1 MNYSL
6 LVRLTQKLREN
17 RDIDALKVTDDPKE
31 ADITSSP
38 VEVVTKEELA
48 DFDTLFS
55 SEPEMEL
62 GGVCFYMRLA
72 VYQDRPYIF
81 NKAVMQDKKDIR
93 YSAGDLFHLEGP
105 STGYVERLKEDPNTL
120 IIPDH
125 D

>member
-6 LVRLTQKLREN
+6 LVRLTEKLREN

-31 ADITSSP
+31 AEITSSP
-38 VEVVTKEELA
+38 VEVVTSEELA

-81 NKAVMQDKKDIR
+81 NKAVMEDKKDIR

-120 IIPDH
+120 IIPDN

>member
-17 RDIDALKVTDDPKE
+17 RDIDAIKVTDDPKE
-31 ADITSSP
+31 AEITSSP

-55 SEPEMEL
+55 PEPEMEL
-62 GGVCFYMRLA
+62 GGSLFFMRLA

-81 NKAVMQDKKDIR
+81 NKVIVSGNDIR
-93 YSAGDLFHLEGP
+93 YTAGDLFHLEGP

-120 IIPDH
+120 IIPDNE
-125 D
+125 

>member
-6 LVRLTQKLREN
+6 LVRLTQKLRES
-17 RDIDALKVTDDPKE
+17 RDIDAIKVTDDPKE
-31 ADITSSP
+31 IEITSSP
-38 VEVVTKEELA
+38 VEVVTSEELA

-81 NKAVMQDKKDIR
+81 NKAVMEDKKDIR

-105 STGYVERLKEDPNTL
+105 SAGYVERLKEDPNTL
-120 IIPDH
+120 IIPDN

>member
-6 LVRLTQKLREN
+6 LVRLTQKLRELKEV
-17 RDIDALKVTDDPKE
+17 DSIKVTDDPKE
-31 ADITSSP
+31 VELSEMV
-38 VEVVTKEELA
+38 VEVITKEELA
-48 DFDTLFS
+48 DFDALFS

-62 GGVCFYMRLA
+62 GGSLFFMRLA

-81 NKAVMQDKKDIR
+81 NKVVVSDNDIR
-93 YSAGDLFHLEGP
+93 YTAGDLFHLEGS

>member
-6 LVRLTQKLREN
+6 LVRLTEKLRES
-17 RDIDALKVTDDPKE
+17 RDIDAIKVTDDPKE
-31 ADITSSP
+31 IEITSSP
-38 VEVVTKEELA
+38 VEVVTSEELA

-81 NKAVMQDKKDIR
+81 NKAVMEDKKDIR

-120 IIPDH
+120 IIPDN

>member
-6 LVRLTQKLREN
+6 LVRLTQKLRELKEV
-17 RDIDALKVTDDPKE
+17 DSIKVTDDPKE
-31 ADITSSP
+31 LEITSSP

-48 DFDTLFS
+48 DFDALFS
-55 SEPEMEL
+55 SEPELEL
-62 GGVCFYMRLA
+62 GGVCFHSRLA

-81 NKAVMQDKKDIR
+81 NKAVMQDKTDIR

-120 IIPDH
+120 IIPDNE
-125 D
+125 

>member
-17 RDIDALKVTDDPKE
+17 KDIDAIKVTDDPKE
-31 ADITSSP
+31 AKITSSP

-55 SEPEMEL
+55 LEPEMEL
-62 GGVCFYMRLA
+62 GGVCFHTRLA

-81 NKAVMQDKKDIR
+81 NKAVMQDKTDIR

-120 IIPDH
+120 IIPDN

>member
-31 ADITSSP
+31 IELSEMV
-38 VEVVTKEELA
+38 VEVITKEELA
-48 DFDTLFS
+48 DFDTLFG

-81 NKAVMQDKKDIR
+81 NKAVMEDKKDIR

-120 IIPDH
+120 IIPDN

>member
-6 LVRLTQKLREN
+6 LVRLTEKLRES
-17 RDIDALKVTDDPKE
+17 RDIDAIKVTDDPKE
-31 ADITSSP
+31 IEITSSP
-38 VEVVTKEELA
+38 VEVVTSEELA

-62 GGVCFYMRLA
+62 GGVYFYMRLA

-81 NKAVMQDKKDIR
+81 NKAVMEDKKDIR

>member
-6 LVRLTQKLREN
+6 LVRLTQKLRELKEV
-17 RDIDALKVTDDPKE
+17 DSIKVTDDPKE
-31 ADITSSP
+31 IELSEMV

-81 NKAVMQDKKDIR
+81 NKAVMEDKKDIR

-125 D
+125 E

>member
-6 LVRLTQKLREN
+6 LVRLTEKLRES
-17 RDIDALKVTDDPKE
+17 RDIDAIKVTDDPKE
-31 ADITSSP
+31 IEITSSP
-38 VEVVTKEELA
+38 VEVVTSEELA

-81 NKAVMQDKKDIR
+81 NKAVMEDKKDIR

>member
-6 LVRLTQKLREN
+6 LVRLTEKLRES
-17 RDIDALKVTDDPKE
+17 RDIDAIKVTDDPKE
-31 ADITSSP
+31 IEITSSP
-38 VEVVTKEELA
+38 VEVVTSEELA

-81 NKAVMQDKKDIR
+81 NKAVMEDKKDIR

-120 IIPDH
+120 IIPDNE
-125 D
+125 

>member
-17 RDIDALKVTDDPKE
+17 RDIDAIKVTDDPKE
-31 ADITSSP
+31 AEITSSQ
-38 VEVVTKEELA
+38 VEVVTSEELA

-81 NKAVMQDKKDIR
+81 NKAVMEDKKDIR

-120 IIPDH
+120 IIPDNE
-125 D
+125 

>member
-6 LVRLTQKLREN
+6 LVRLTEKLREN

-31 ADITSSP
+31 AEITSSP
-38 VEVVTKEELA
+38 VEVVTSEELA

-81 NKAVMQDKKDIR
+81 NKAVMEDKKDIR

>member
-6 LVRLTQKLREN
+6 LVRLTQKLRELKEV
-17 RDIDALKVTDDPKE
+17 DSIKVTDDPKE
-31 ADITSSP
+31 IEITSSP
-38 VEVVTKEELA
+38 VEVVTSEELA

-81 NKAVMQDKKDIR
+81 NKAVMEDKKDIR

-125 D
+125 E

>member
-6 LVRLTQKLREN
+6 LVRLTEKLRES
-17 RDIDALKVTDDPKE
+17 RDIDAIKVTDDPKE
-31 ADITSSP
+31 IEITSSP
-38 VEVVTKEELA
+38 VEVVTSEELA